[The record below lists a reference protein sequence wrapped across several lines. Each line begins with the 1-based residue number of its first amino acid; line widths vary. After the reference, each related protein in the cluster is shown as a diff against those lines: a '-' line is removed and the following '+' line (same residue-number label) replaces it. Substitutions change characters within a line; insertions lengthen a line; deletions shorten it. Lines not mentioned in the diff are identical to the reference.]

1 MADGPASWTRAATRD
16 DLAVMLLGAREANAE
31 STWKLTWNDDYAERY
46 LNALIESP
54 TTDAI
59 VVEIEGALRPVIAG
73 AAFVAASYEFHD
85 EPLCYVCKFWILP
98 AYRRGDLST
107 KLTQATI
114 DWAYDHGCSHVFT
127 TATAGLDRVQQSLFV
142 RLMKR
147 HGFEDVGPVMQLI
160 MEE

>member
-1 MADGPASWTRAATRD
+1 MADLVSWTRPATHD

-31 STWKLTWNDDYAERY
+31 SNWNLTWNQDYAEQY
-46 LNALIESP
+46 LSALIDSP
-54 TTDAI
+54 HTDAI
-59 VVEIEGALRPVIAG
+59 VIEVEGVMRPVIAG
-73 AAFVAASYEFHD
+73 ASFVAASYEFHD

-107 KLTQATI
+107 KLTQSTI
-114 DWAYDHGCSHVFT
+114 DWANDHGCSHIFT

-147 HGFEDVGPVMQLI
+147 HGFDDVGPVMQLSL
-160 MEE
+160 ED